1 MKTRKLLLLG
11 FFNFLFLVP
20 FARAQTEECFE
31 LSNSYNPIPP
41 GRVNICDLS
50 EYYGE
55 YDRSA
60 FTAIWG
66 HGSPIWLG
74 EQPINNGVPQ
84 FSAYKAGWD
93 ASSHGAAYSSSVIPY
108 SNVHMFR
115 NVEYFIRK
123 AITNHETFK
132 TKYPNPDY
140 WAAIDNVDAEEIG
153 SWVDRG
159 VWDVTCPTP
168 YAYPDSNGTNIY
180 RPAKFYTFDQELPYN
195 FSNLF
200 DFIGSVAKGMKGSS
214 DFRVT
219 LYGNMTNAVRFYL
232 GDPGKFAIDSNNPYT
247 QDSVDAWTINNSL
260 FINGRIKESEA
271 YVDGNKIYFKVPYP
285 TWQSLYKKSGNNYI
299 LDANGNRVWRD
310 DTFHESVNGQTV
322 YWYHTLQ
329 YAPNDTNG
337 MSYNMPESRLAVEGI
352 YRVHAMNQMFLM
364 ASNHATTGSTSIINQ
379 VDRINKLSSIMSLY
393 SENYTYGGNS
403 KVKRDLTGNQI
414 EWMVKSALFKGFDQI
429 ETWEDGNLGNGIT
442 SNTNPDLTYV
452 GRLKDVGQ
460 PIYKNPNW
468 PDTDFWNSEVD
479 DENWNR
485 YKVAT
490 KAVTDMR
497 KVFEVHP
504 KTNPSLRYLQ
514 FAKHV
519 DAHYNREIL
528 IDGLYS
534 GNTVTLMLW
543 YPFNDPTD
551 SQNIDF
557 YMGNT
562 KTSFTLNGRELKTV
576 RFHNIPS
583 GLSASDFKVVYTNI
597 SGQEMRLTGDILN
610 HTFTN
615 IPSNTVLYDCNQVA
629 VPTNLDHVV
638 LINEIRLTGD
648 CSDGANF
655 QWEGEKSYGASSN
668 LSANS
673 FASFDLNAVVPD
685 NCRTYKARCV
695 TEDGNA
701 SNWVSYKVC
710 PPDDP
715 YPSGEL
721 DITTQHSNLLISASQ
736 WNGTLKLNTNHSG
749 GPLKIGGETFS
760 TGLGTHSV
768 SNIKYNL
775 GGQYSSFSGK
785 VGLDDAINGQ
795 CGDNKIIFRIF
806 GDNNLIWESD
816 PLGKDDL
823 AVSFDESVSGV
834 QELEL
839 EVGMGDGSTACD
851 HADWVDLILSGLPT
865 LSRPT
870 DLVASPNPIVVL
882 NGSSTLSANCVVG
895 ILEWDGLSGTSPTV
909 SPTQSTVYRA
919 RCTEGGNSTDWVE
932 IDVIVDN
939 TNECEVDLLT
949 IHNSILISASQWN
962 GTLKLNTNH
971 SGYPLKI
978 GGVTYSTGLGTHS
991 VSNVKYNLGGTY
1003 SSFSGKVGLDD
1014 AINGQCG
1021 DNKVVFKIYGDN
1033 SLIWESS
1040 LLGKDDAAFG
1050 FDLSVSGVQELEL
1063 EVDMGDGSTSCDHA
1077 DWVDLVLGCQPVT
1090 IGTPVNVYA
1099 DPNPIVNSNGFT
1111 QLFAT
1116 CPSGIPEW
1124 EGLSG
1129 TSPTVSPL
1137 TDQIYRVRCK
1147 LGNDYSSYV
1156 PMTVRVDISGGCQ
1169 TNLTSLSP
1177 LVASQYSGTLKTNL
1191 DYSGYGLN
1199 IDGTDYSTGLGTHS
1213 VSYIKYDVS
1222 AGYGAFTGKAGI
1234 DDNII
1239 GQCGQNEVEFEIW
1252 TDGVKQWGSGILTP
1266 TSPAAPFVVQ
1276 LAGVSELE
1284 LKVNAGTDGSS
1295 CDHANWVNL
1304 FMDGC
1309 PSQNTRRGTK
1319 SSYSPSSQVE
1329 IISNV
1334 NLSIYPSPAVDKISF
1349 GLDKNIEILNASIMD
1364 VNGRVLINR
1373 VSSENGEVNI
1383 SSLNPGKYILRV
1395 ELEEGSL
1402 SKGFVKK

>member
-1 MKTRKLLLLG
+1 MNTHKIILLG
-11 FFNFLFLVP
+11 LVSLFLFHST
-20 FARAQTEECFE
+20 ARAQTEECFE
-31 LSNSYNPIPP
+31 LSNSYVPIPP
-41 GRVNICDLS
+41 GTLNSCDLS
-50 EYYGE
+50 DYYGD

-60 FTAIWG
+60 FTTIWG
-66 HGSPIWLG
+66 YGSPIWLG
-74 EQPINNGVPQ
+74 ESPIQNGVPQ
-84 FSAYKAGWD
+84 FSSYKAGWD
-93 ASSHGAAYSSSVIPY
+93 GSNHAAAYGPSVIPID
-108 SNVHMFR
+108 NRHMFR
-115 NVEYFIRK
+115 NVAQFISE
-123 AITNHETFK
+123 AILGDSELNS
-132 TKYPNPDY
+132 KYGSNTY
-140 WAAIDNVDAEEIG
+140 NWGAISNTDAEKIG
-153 SWVDRG
+153 RLFPSSA
-159 VWDVTCPTP
+159 VWDVETSLYKPVR
-168 YAYPDSNGTNIY
+168 Y
-180 RPAKFYTFDQELPYN
+180 FTFDEETTGADSFGNIVP
-195 FSNLF
+195 FT
-200 DFIGSVAKGMKGSS
+200 GSVVKGMR
-214 DFRVT
+214 DVHPDMRIT
-219 LYGNMTNAVRFYL
+219 LYGHATYRVPFYRGTPERFDL
-232 GDPGKFAIDSNNPYT
+232 NSSNPYT
-247 QDSVDAWTINNSL
+247 QSDVNSWVLNNQL
-260 FINGRIKESEA
+260 FEDPQIKASQA
-271 YVDGNKIYFKVPYP
+271 YIDGNVSYFKAPYP
-285 TWQSLYKKSGNNYI
+285 QSQSLYKKVNGSYI
-299 LDANGNRVWRD
+299 LDSNGNRLWRD
-310 DTFHESVNGQTV
+310 DAFTEQVDNKTTN
-322 YWYHTLQ
+322 WYPNIQ
-329 YAPNDTNG
+329 YTPDPNNASMPSNKPDTKW
-337 MSYNMPESRLAVEGI
+337 AVEGI
-352 YRVHAMNQMFLM
+352 YRINAMNQFFLM
-364 ASNHATTGSTSIINQ
+364 ASNEATNGSLSITNQ
-379 VDRINKLSSIMSLY
+379 VNRINKLSSIVALY
-393 SENYTYGGNS
+393 TENYTYGGNAIE
-403 KVKRDLTGNQI
+403 KRNLTRNQI
-414 EWMVKSALFKGFDQI
+414 EWLIKSALFKGFDQI
-429 ETWEDGNLGNGIT
+429 ETWENGNLSNGLTNSNNPAPFHSGSLQTTGN
-442 SNTNPDLTYV
+442 
-452 GRLKDVGQ
+452 
-460 PIYKNPNW
+460 PIYRDHNNPNEE
-468 PDTDFWNSEVD
+468 DQTLAD
-479 DENWNR
+479 DNWNR
-485 YKVAT
+485 YKIAT
-490 KAVTDMR
+490 KAITDMR
-497 KVFEVHP
+497 EVFEVHP
-504 KTNPSLRYLQ
+504 KTDPSLRYLQ
-514 FAKHV
+514 FAKNI

-543 YPFNDPTD
+543 YPFNDPAD

-583 GLSASDFKVVYTNI
+583 GLSASDFKIVYTNI
-597 SGQEMRLTGDILN
+597 SGQELRLTGDIMN
-610 HTFTN
+610 HTFSN
-615 IPSNTVLYDCNQVA
+615 LPSNTVPFECGQVA
-629 VPTNLDHVV
+629 SPSNLRYEW
-638 LINEIRLTGD
+638 LNNRLFLYGN
-648 CSDGANF
+648 CSFGAEL
-655 QWEGEKSYGASSN
+655 QWEGESSYGAGSN
-668 LSANS
+668 LSANAFS
-673 FASFDLNAVVPD
+673 SFDINAVVPECQ
-685 NCRTYKARCV
+685 NYRARCI
-695 TEDGNA
+695 TKDGNT
-701 SNWVSYKVC
+701 SNWSTLKVC
-710 PPDDP
+710 PPSN
-715 YPSGEL
+715 SGPEEI
-721 DITTQHSNLLISASQ
+721 DVTTEHQNLLISASQ
-736 WNGTLKLNTNHSG
+736 WNGTLKINTNHSG
-749 GPLKIGGETFS
+749 GPLRIGGETFS
-760 TGLGTHSV
+760 TGLGTHSI
-768 SNIKYNL
+768 SNIKYDL
-775 GGQYSSFSGK
+775 GGTYVNFSGK

-795 CGDNKIIFRIF
+795 CGDNKIIFKIY
-806 GDNNLIWESD
+806 GDNTLIWESAL
-816 PLGKDDL
+816 LGKDDL
-823 AVSFDESVSGV
+823 AVGFDVSVSGV

-839 EVGMGDGSTACD
+839 EVGMGDGSISCD
-851 HADWVDLILSGLPT
+851 HADWVDLRLSNLPT
-865 LSRPT
+865 LTEPT
-870 DLVASPNPIVVL
+870 DLVAGPNPIVVL
-882 NGSSTLSANCVVG
+882 NGSSTLTGNCIVG
-895 ILEWDGLSGTSPTV
+895 VLEWDGLSGTSPSV
-909 SPTQSTVYRA
+909 SPTQNTVYRA
-919 RCTEGGNSTDWVE
+919 RCTEGGSFTDWVE
-932 IDVIVDN
+932 IEVFVDN
-939 TNECEVDLLT
+939 TSTCEVDLLS
-949 IHNSILISASQWN
+949 IHNNILISASQWN

-1033 SLIWESS
+1033 SLIWESP

-1099 DPNPIVNSNGFT
+1099 DPNPIVNPNGFA

-1116 CPSGIPEW
+1116 CPSGLPEW

-1147 LGNDYSSYV
+1147 LGNDHSSYV

-1169 TNLTSLSP
+1169 TNLTSLNP

-1364 VNGRVLINR
+1364 VNGRVLIN
-1373 VSSENGEVNI
+1373 SSEKGEVDI
-1383 SSLNPGKYILRV
+1383 SSLNPGKYLLRV